1 MAIYIPPNGF
11 AGFAQQTTAVQSMGQ
26 RRGAR
31 STGRRRKKKAAGA
44 TKRRVRRASG
54 ARKTRSG
61 GKFTK
66 GSAAAKRHMA
76 KLRKMRRK

>member
-1 MAIYIPPNGF
+1 MPIIPSIGF
-11 AGFAQQTTAVQSMGQ
+11 AGLGQMDRATQTTFAKAMG
-26 RRGAR
+26 RVGGVR
-31 STGRRRKKKAAGA
+31 SARRRKKAVAAGGA
-44 TKRRVRRASG
+44 KRRRRRS
-54 ARKTRSG
+54 TRSG

>member
-1 MAIYIPPNGF
+1 MPIIPSIGF
-11 AGFAQQTTAVQSMGQ
+11 AGLGQMDRATQTTFAKAMG
-26 RRGAR
+26 RVGGVR
-31 STGRRRKKKAAGA
+31 SARRRKKAAGA
-44 TKRRVRRASG
+44 GGAKRRRRRS
-54 ARKTRSG
+54 TRSG